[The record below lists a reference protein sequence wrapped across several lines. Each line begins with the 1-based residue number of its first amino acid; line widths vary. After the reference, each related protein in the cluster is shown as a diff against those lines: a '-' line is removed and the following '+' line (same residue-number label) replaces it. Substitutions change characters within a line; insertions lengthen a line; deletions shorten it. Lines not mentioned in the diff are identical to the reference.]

1 MPTVVVTNNKGG
13 VGKSAVVREL
23 AAALARRN
31 QRVLCGDLDPQANL
45 SRRLGFVDDVAAPRP
60 TLADAL
66 KADETGCAADIVV
79 PCAWDDRIDL
89 LPASFDLENRISE
102 AGTVGAVQ
110 RLRNVTAGVTKPY
123 AWRLLDCPP
132 SLGHLTQLGMVA
144 AGSEDEADGPGFVVI
159 VLEPEFDAMTGAL
172 RVRDFVTQ
180 YAARLGVPRLRVGG
194 VIVNKVRHTDLH
206 TANINDISEAF
217 SGLLWEPHVPLWTVL
232 ADANNSAV
240 PLPSLG
246 GRAKEMASLFDAL
259 ADRMEAM

>member
-1 MPTVVVTNNKGG
+1 VVVTNNKGG

-23 AAALARRN
+23 SASLARHG

-45 SRRLGFVDDVAAPRP
+45 SRRLGFVDDPAGPLRP
-60 TLADAL
+60 TLADAI
-66 KADETGCAADIVV
+66 KADETGCAVDIVV
-79 PCAWDDRIDL
+79 PCEWDERIDL

-110 RLRNVTAGVTKPY
+110 RLRNVLSGVTKPY

-144 AGSEDEADGPGFVVI
+144 AGSEEESDGPGFVVI

-172 RVRDFVTQ
+172 RVRDFVAQ

-194 VIVNKVRHTDLH
+194 VIVNRVRHTDLH
-206 TANINDISEAF
+206 SANIADIAEAF
-217 SGLLWEPHVPLWTVL
+217 EGLMWEPHVPLWTVL

-246 GRAKEMASLFDAL
+246 GKGREMAGLFDAL
-259 ADRMEAM
+259 AERMEAVA